1 MFLSR
6 FINELLSLS
15 LSLVLLSF
23 GASDHGPRRFAANTF
38 SLVPLD
44 LFYLFFILKWPGS
57 VGIAKNAPVTR
68 AASAVGANRRHRN
81 KPTFCVAVAVS
92 PAAVVVAATAVEV
105 LIGSKAAIQRF
116 PCAPSPTNS
125 NLQQLPIRHY
135 YLATYNQTLRR
146 GCCCHCRR
154 CGPWALQYAGG
165 CTYLSLTTRLTVAS
179 QQRQLNECD
188 CFVDNVERSSK
199 IIY

>member
-1 MFLSR
+1 MLPSR

-23 GASDHGPRRFAANTF
+23 GASDHGPRRFAAF
-38 SLVPLD
+38 SLASLD

-57 VGIAKNAPVTR
+57 VGIAKNAPVTC

-81 KPTFCVAVAVS
+81 KPTFCVA
-92 PAAVVVAATAVEV
+92 VAATAVEV

-135 YLATYNQTLRR
+135 YLATYNQTLRS

-154 CGPWALQYAGG
+154 CGPWALQYVGG
-165 CTYLSLTTRLTVAS
+165 CTYL
-179 QQRQLNECD
+179 
-188 CFVDNVERSSK
+188 
-199 IIY
+199 